1 MKLRDTI
8 KSIKGFKM
16 AKKLKRISLALL
28 GVIATIALLIV
39 GVRAYNDHVYGGET
53 YKFDAPAYF
62 SDPANLSL
70 YPTNIDGVDVRRVD
84 DGAAQGFHLV
94 PREIKHKGT
103 IIVYGGS
110 DGAPNYAQAVDFA
123 KNGYEVM
130 SLFMF
135 GQKNQPKT
143 LARVPLEQ
151 FEQTLRYVEAH
162 ARSASPLTVM
172 GVSKGAEYAL
182 NLTSKYPQINNAI
195 LAAPSAYNFNGL
207 DFENYGSSWTWQGK
221 ELPYIDIQKTSL
233 GHFIGDMI
241 IPMIVKAPVTYKN
254 AYQTA
259 VDMDKDSESKKI
271 SLNTKANILIIAG
284 SDDQMWNSAGMGKS
298 IKDQRPQNTD
308 LAIYGGAGHVF
319 AGNGVLST
327 GSTRMNVGG
336 TTNANT
342 RAARE
347 SHKLMYDRLQVWH
360 P

>member
-110 DGAPNYAQAVDFA
+110 DGTPNYAQAVDFA

-327 GSTRMNVGG
+327 KSIRMNVGG
-336 TTNANT
+336 TTDANT

-347 SHKLMYDRLQVWH
+347 SRKLMYDRLQIWH

>member
-1 MKLRDTI
+1 
-8 KSIKGFKM
+8 M

>member
-110 DGAPNYAQAVDFA
+110 DGTPNYAQAVDFA

>member
-110 DGAPNYAQAVDFA
+110 DGTPNYAQAVDFA

-221 ELPYIDIQKTSL
+221 ELPYVDIQKTSF

-241 IPMIVKAPVTYKN
+241 VPMIAKAPVTYKN
-254 AYQTA
+254 AYQAA
-259 VDMDKDSESKKI
+259 VDMDENNESKKI
-271 SLNTKANILIIAG
+271 PLNTKANLLIIAG

-327 GSTRMNVGG
+327 KSIRMNVGG
-336 TTNANT
+336 TTDANT

-347 SHKLMYDRLQVWH
+347 SRKLMYDRLQIWH

>member
-1 MKLRDTI
+1 
-8 KSIKGFKM
+8 M

-110 DGAPNYAQAVDFA
+110 DGTPNYAQAVDFA

-327 GSTRMNVGG
+327 GSMRMNVGG

>member
-103 IIVYGGS
+103 TIVYGGS
-110 DGAPNYAQAVDFA
+110 DGTPNYAQAVDFA

-241 IPMIVKAPVTYKN
+241 IPMIVKAPVTYEN

>member
-1 MKLRDTI
+1 
-8 KSIKGFKM
+8 M

-130 SLFMF
+130 SVFMF

>member
-1 MKLRDTI
+1 
-8 KSIKGFKM
+8 M
-16 AKKLKRISLALL
+16 AKKLKRISLVLL
-28 GVIATIALLIV
+28 SIIAAIALLIV
-39 GVRAYNDHVYGGET
+39 GVRAYNDHVYGGKA

-62 SDPANLSL
+62 RDPANLSL

-94 PREIKHKGT
+94 PREIKHKGI

-110 DGAPNYAQAVDFA
+110 DGTPNYAQAVDFA
-123 KNGYEVM
+123 KNGYEVL

-151 FEQTLRYVEAH
+151 FGQALRYVETH
-162 ARSASPLTVM
+162 AKSPSPLTVM
-172 GVSKGAEYAL
+172 GTSKGAEYAL

-195 LAAPSAYNFNGL
+195 LVAPSAYNFNGL

-221 ELPYIDIQKTSL
+221 ELPYIDIQKTSF

-241 IPMIVKAPVTYKN
+241 IPMIAKAPVTYKN
-254 AYQTA
+254 AYQAA
-259 VDMDKDSESKKI
+259 VDMDENNESKKI
-271 SLNTKANILIIAG
+271 PLNTKANLLIIAG
-284 SDDQMWNSAGMGKS
+284 SDDQMWNSASMGKS
-298 IKDQRPQNTD
+298 IKDQRPQSTD
-308 LAIYGGAGHVF
+308 LAVYGGAGHVF

-327 GSTRMNVGG
+327 KSIRMNVGG
-336 TTNANT
+336 TTDANT

-347 SHKLMYDRLQVWH
+347 SRKLMHDRLQIWH

>member
-110 DGAPNYAQAVDFA
+110 DGTPNYAQAVDFA

-254 AYQTA
+254 AYQAA
-259 VDMDKDSESKKI
+259 VDMDENNESKKI
-271 SLNTKANILIIAG
+271 PLNTKANLLIIAG

-327 GSTRMNVGG
+327 GSMRMNVGG

>member
-1 MKLRDTI
+1 
-8 KSIKGFKM
+8 M
-16 AKKLKRISLALL
+16 AKKLKRISLVLL
-28 GVIATIALLIV
+28 SIIAAITLLII
-39 GVRAYNDHVYGGET
+39 GVRTYNDHVYGGEA
-53 YKFDAPAYF
+53 YKFNAPAYF

-110 DGAPNYAQAVDFA
+110 DGTPNYAQAVDFA

-327 GSTRMNVGG
+327 GSMRMNVGG

>member
-1 MKLRDTI
+1 
-8 KSIKGFKM
+8 M

-110 DGAPNYAQAVDFA
+110 DGTPNYAQAVDFA
-123 KNGYEVM
+123 KNGYEVL

-327 GSTRMNVGG
+327 GSMRMNVGG

>member
-1 MKLRDTI
+1 
-8 KSIKGFKM
+8 M
-16 AKKLKRISLALL
+16 AKKLKRISFTLL
-28 GVIATIALLIV
+28 GIIAAIALLIV

-110 DGAPNYAQAVDFA
+110 DGTPNYAQAVDFA

-327 GSTRMNVGG
+327 KSIRMNVGG
-336 TTNANT
+336 TTDANT

-347 SHKLMYDRLQVWH
+347 SRKLMYDRLQIWH

>member
-1 MKLRDTI
+1 
-8 KSIKGFKM
+8 M

-70 YPTNIDGVDVRRVD
+70 YPTNIDGVDVRCVD

-110 DGAPNYAQAVDFA
+110 DGTPNYAQAVDFA

-327 GSTRMNVGG
+327 GSMRMNVGG

>member
-1 MKLRDTI
+1 
-8 KSIKGFKM
+8 M
-16 AKKLKRISLALL
+16 AKKLKRISFTLL
-28 GVIATIALLIV
+28 GIIAAITLLII
-39 GVRAYNDHVYGGET
+39 GVRTYNDHVYGGEA
-53 YKFDAPAYF
+53 YRFDAPAYF

-110 DGAPNYAQAVDFA
+110 DGTPNYAQAVDFA

-284 SDDQMWNSAGMGKS
+284 SDDQMWNSASMGKS

-327 GSTRMNVGG
+327 GSMRMNVGG

-347 SHKLMYDRLQVWH
+347 SRKLMYDRLQVWH

>member
-1 MKLRDTI
+1 
-8 KSIKGFKM
+8 M

-110 DGAPNYAQAVDFA
+110 DGTPNYAQAVDFA

>member
-1 MKLRDTI
+1 
-8 KSIKGFKM
+8 M
-16 AKKLKRISLALL
+16 AKKLKRISFTLL
-28 GVIATIALLIV
+28 GIIAAITLLII
-39 GVRAYNDHVYGGET
+39 GVRTYNDHVYGGEA
-53 YKFDAPAYF
+53 YRFDAPAYF

-110 DGAPNYAQAVDFA
+110 DGTPNYAQAVDFA

-327 GSTRMNVGG
+327 GSMRMNVGG

-347 SHKLMYDRLQVWH
+347 SRKLMYDRLQVWH

>member
-110 DGAPNYAQAVDFA
+110 DGTPNYAQAVDFA

-327 GSTRMNVGG
+327 GSMCMNVGG

>member
-1 MKLRDTI
+1 
-8 KSIKGFKM
+8 M
-16 AKKLKRISLALL
+16 AKKLKRISFTLL
-28 GVIATIALLIV
+28 GIIAAITLLII
-39 GVRAYNDHVYGGET
+39 GVRTYNDHVYGGEA
-53 YKFDAPAYF
+53 YRFDAPAYF
-62 SDPANLSL
+62 RDPANLSL

-94 PREIKHKGT
+94 PHEIKHKGA

-110 DGAPNYAQAVDFA
+110 DGTPNYAQAVYFA
-123 KNGYEVM
+123 KNGYEVL

-151 FEQTLRYVEAH
+151 FGQALRYVETH
-162 ARSASPLTVM
+162 AKSASPLTVM
-172 GVSKGAEYAL
+172 GTSKGAEYVL

>member
-110 DGAPNYAQAVDFA
+110 DGTPNYAQAVDFA

-221 ELPYIDIQKTSL
+221 ELPYVDIQKTSF

-254 AYQTA
+254 AYQAA
-259 VDMDKDSESKKI
+259 VDVDENNESKKI
-271 SLNTKANILIIAG
+271 PLNTKANLLIIAG
-284 SDDQMWNSAGMGKS
+284 SDDQMWNSASMGKS

-308 LAIYGGAGHVF
+308 LAVYGGAGHVF

-327 GSTRMNVGG
+327 KSIRMNVGG
-336 TTNANT
+336 TTDANT

-347 SHKLMYDRLQVWH
+347 SRKLMYDRLQAWH

>member
-110 DGAPNYAQAVDFA
+110 DGTPNYAQAVDFA

-327 GSTRMNVGG
+327 GSMRMNVGG